1 MKLKTFQLGPTE
13 HMPENSPII
22 SGLWHPLGVGGRCF
36 VTISEDSVVRLWE
49 LNREDRSSFET
60 SALSIDLK
68 KLVNAEDEEAN
79 LRASYYGTG
88 KAFTPDSVYLEPVAA
103 AFGGLGRNGENPWS
117 SMTLWVATTDGDVYA
132 LCPLLPSRFQ
142 AFPGLVPSISTFLD
156 VNGKDIMEASGTS
169 LAEEEKLRQQTLW
182 IQDLEDQEP
191 YLSALPLYGSQ
202 SEIFSR
208 PAVPRPEPML
218 QGPFDLGIDDIE
230 IADLL
235 IRNVSVAEDPL
246 EFDTG
251 EVLLDD
257 ADDTLPLGLSIL
269 CLLTT
274 DGIIHVVLDLDGVE
288 PKWLPF
294 KTPHS
299 TPKKNAVV
307 LASPEEDSSLSLL
320 PLGAINLNKKQKVVP
335 TSGVSAMITP
345 DVRSAYAFFVTN
357 SQGVTYVSLD
367 SMIER
372 LQNELIEPSEAGSD
386 FRVDLAINANVN
398 TEILIK
404 FDKSQQR
411 THGDILACNVIL
423 EPELGYFILTSIH
436 GHPHAVTLDTRYQDM
451 GASVR
456 SEALYQSQAESREI
470 SLPST
475 IPPRQPYEPDDRF
488 YTRSQVPTFLRELAV
503 KNGIS
508 LSDAVHLTPETLTM
522 LISAHHVFGQE
533 SHHLSEAVAKLH
545 RALNRLA
552 HEFDDQLD
560 KARDIARRVEGIT
573 GEDEENYAD
582 DDFVEMGRE
591 RIEARIERVSRR
603 QQDLLSRYK
612 TMQNKLARLSG
623 RQPSEEEKKFKEEV
637 EELSKNLKDGSSS
650 NDAGTLWKRMDDIN
664 QLCNEVTVQSAEIP
678 KTSKEASPARS
689 ERSSRNPIP
698 SGVRKAK
705 MDKVVRLLERESAMV
720 DSTVERLARLSLTL
734 QQ

>member
-13 HMPENSPII
+13 HMPENSPIVC
-22 SGLWHPLGVGGRCF
+22 GLWHPLGVGGRCF
-36 VTISEDSVVRLWE
+36 ITISEDSIVRLWE

-68 KLVNAEDEEAN
+68 KLVNAEDEDAN

-103 AFGGLGRNGENPWS
+103 AFGGLGRTGENPWS

-142 AFPGLVPSISTFLD
+142 AFPGLVQSMTTFLD
-156 VNGKDIMEASGTS
+156 VNGKEIMDALGTS
-169 LAEEEKLRQQTLW
+169 LSEEEKLRQQTVW

-218 QGPFDLGIDDIE
+218 QGPFDLGLDDIE

-269 CLLTT
+269 CVLTT
-274 DGIIHVVLDLDGVE
+274 DGTIQVVLDLDGIE

-294 KTPHS
+294 KTPYS
-299 TPKKNAVV
+299 TPKKNALV
-307 LASPEEDSSLSLL
+307 LASPEDSSISLL
-320 PLGAINLNKKQKVVP
+320 PLGVIDLNKKHKSVA
-335 TSGVSAMITP
+335 TDGVSAMITP

-372 LQNELIEPSEAGSD
+372 LQNEMIEPSDAGSD
-386 FRVDLAINANVN
+386 IRVDLAINSNVN
-398 TEILIK
+398 TEVLIK
-404 FDKSQQR
+404 FDRSQQKS
-411 THGDILACNVIL
+411 HGDILACNVIL
-423 EPELGYFILTSIH
+423 EPELGYFVLTSIH

-456 SEALYQSQAESREI
+456 SEALHQSQAESREI
-470 SLPST
+470 SLPVT
-475 IPPRQPYEPDDRF
+475 NIARQPYEPDDRF
-488 YTRSQVPTFLRELAV
+488 YTQSQVPTFLRDLAL

-522 LISAHHVFGQE
+522 LISAHHVFGLE

-552 HEFDDQLD
+552 HEFDDQLN

-591 RIEARIERVSRR
+591 RIEARIERVSKR

-623 RQPSEEEKKFKEEV
+623 KQLSEEEKKFRQEV
-637 EELSKNLKDGSSS
+637 EELSNSTSDGAGS
-650 NDAGTLWKRMDDIN
+650 NEAGMLWKRMDDIN
-664 QLCNEVTVQSAEIP
+664 QLCNEVTAQAAEIP
-678 KTSKEASPARS
+678 KTSKEASPVRS

-698 SGVRKAK
+698 TGVRKAK